1 MYTYSICFRIFPF
14 RRRLIADKTASFK
27 VLQLRFACP
36 VTGKLYLSLR
46 NQCMLI
52 KLDYAS
58 KQIDWVATP
67 GVAAERH
74 CRKTD
79 GAVCRRQPRLFG
91 ASRIGLRSGRRP
103 LLGEIKPLHHPGQF
117 VPYGHQ

>member
-1 MYTYSICFRIFPF
+1 MMRFDERYDEFGYERED
-14 RRRLIADKTASFK
+14 ADYEE
-27 VLQLRFACP
+27 QINE
-36 VTGKLYLSLR
+36 YL
-46 NQCMLI
+46 
-52 KLDYAS
+52 
-58 KQIDWVATP
+58 T
-67 GVAAERH
+67 VAAERH

>member
-1 MYTYSICFRIFPF
+1 MKSALYHIRTRCNYSQGMVARELGVSRQILSFWESGTKAIP
-14 RRRLIADKTASFK
+14 KTRKTELA
-27 VLQLRFACP
+27 QLFGVP
-36 VTGKLYLSLR
+36 ESILEENEES
-46 NQCMLI
+46 I
-52 KLDYAS
+52 
-58 KQIDWVATP
+58 
-67 GVAAERH
+67 VAAERH

>member
-1 MYTYSICFRIFPF
+1 MRVFITGVAGFMGSHLADK
-14 RRRLIADKTASFK
+14 LIANGEDVVGVDNLVGGT
-27 VLQLRFACP
+27 
-36 VTGKLYLSLR
+36 
-46 NQCMLI
+46 
-52 KLDYAS
+52 LDN
-58 KQIDWVATP
+58 
-67 GVAAERH
+67 VAAERH

>member
-1 MYTYSICFRIFPF
+1 MKRIRFLVPAVL
-14 RRRLIADKTASFK
+14 LI
-27 VLQLRFACP
+27 
-36 VTGKLYLSLR
+36 
-46 NQCMLI
+46 I
-52 KLDYAS
+52 
-58 KQIDWVATP
+58 
-67 GVAAERH
+67 VAAERH

>member
-1 MYTYSICFRIFPF
+1 MENKGEII
-14 RRRLIADKTASFK
+14 
-27 VLQLRFACP
+27 
-36 VTGKLYLSLR
+36 
-46 NQCMLI
+46 
-52 KLDYAS
+52 
-58 KQIDWVATP
+58 
-67 GVAAERH
+67 VAAERH